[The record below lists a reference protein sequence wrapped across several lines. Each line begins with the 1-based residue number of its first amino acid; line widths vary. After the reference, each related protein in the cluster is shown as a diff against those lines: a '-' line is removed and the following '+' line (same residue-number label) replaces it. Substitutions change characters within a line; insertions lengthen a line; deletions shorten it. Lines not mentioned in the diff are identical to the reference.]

1 MPESDGARYSRFFSW
16 SCVMNA
22 ERTDAQAAEALQRAR
37 RVVVKIGSSLLVD
50 AASGRLNRPW
60 LESLAGELARF
71 QDRGQQ
77 VLVVSS
83 GAIALGR
90 RYLGMQ
96 AEQRRLEE
104 LQAAAA
110 AGQVLLTHAY
120 QDILDDQGLRIAQV
134 LLTLD
139 DTENRRRYLNAR
151 NTLQTLLA
159 HRVVP
164 LINEN
169 DTVATQEIRYG
180 DNDRLAARV
189 AEMTS
194 ADCLVLLSDVDG
206 LYDAD
211 PTSAPDAQLL
221 PVVTEITPEIEA
233 LAGTAVTEFGTG
245 GMATKVAAARICRA
259 AGCATV
265 IANGHRLQPLQ
276 AIEQGGDCTW
286 FAPLGTPL
294 TARKQWIAGSLEPRG
309 AVAIDAGAQRALC
322 AGRSLLPVGVTG
334 VQGDFQRGDAVTV
347 HGPDGSELARGLASY
362 PSDELRLIQGCRS
375 EEIETRLGYRGR
387 DEVIH
392 RDNLVVLNG

>member
-1 MPESDGARYSRFFSW
+1 
-16 SCVMNA
+16 MNT
-22 ERTDAQAAEALQRAR
+22 EQGDAQAAESLQRAQC
-37 RVVVKIGSSLLVD
+37 VVVKIGSSLLVD
-50 AASGRLNRPW
+50 ADSGRLNRPW
-60 LESLAGELARF
+60 LESLAGELLRL
-71 QDRGQQ
+71 QQRGQQ

-90 RYLGMQ
+90 RYLGMKT
-96 AEQRRLEE
+96 EQRRLEE

-120 QDILDDQGLRIAQV
+120 QEILDDHGLRMAQV

-151 NTLQTLLA
+151 STLQTLLR
-159 HRVVP
+159 HGVVP

-211 PTSAPDAQLL
+211 PTVDPAANLL
-221 PVVTEITPEIEA
+221 PVVTEITPGIEA

-265 IANGHRLQPLQ
+265 IANGHRLRPLE
-276 AIEQGGDCTW
+276 AIEKGGTCTW
-286 FAPLGTPL
+286 FAPHGTPL

-309 AVAIDAGAQRALC
+309 AVVIDAGAQRALR
-322 AGRSLLPVGVTG
+322 AGRSLLPIGVTG
-334 VQGDFQRGDAVTV
+334 VEGDFQRGDAIAV
-347 HGPDGSELARGLASY
+347 HGPDGTELARGLASY
-362 PSDELRLIQGCRS
+362 PSDEIRSIQGCHS
-375 EEIETRLGYRGR
+375 DEIETRLGYRGR

>member
-1 MPESDGARYSRFFSW
+1 
-16 SCVMNA
+16 MNA
-22 ERTDAQAAEALQRAR
+22 ERTDARAAEALQAAQ

-50 AASGRLNRPW
+50 AKSGRLNRSW
-60 LESLAGELARF
+60 LESLAGELSRL
-71 QDRGQQ
+71 QRRGQQ

-90 RYLGMQ
+90 RYLGMK

-120 QDILDDQGLRIAQV
+120 QDILNGQGLRIAQV
-134 LLTLD
+134 LLTLE

-151 NTLQTLLA
+151 STLQTLLG
-159 HRVVP
+159 HKVVP

-211 PTSAPDAQLL
+211 PTSDPDAQLL
-221 PVVTEITPEIEA
+221 PVVTEITPDIEA

-259 AGCATV
+259 AGCSTV
-265 IANGHRLQPLQ
+265 IANGHGLKPLE
-276 AIEQGGDCTW
+276 AIERGGPCTW
-286 FAPLGTPL
+286 FAPHGTPL

-309 AVAIDAGAQRALC
+309 VVVIDAGAQRALC
-322 AGRSLLPVGVTG
+322 AGRSLLPVGVTS
-334 VQGDFQRGDAVTV
+334 VQGDFQRGDAITV
-347 HGPDGSELARGLASY
+347 RGPEGDELARGLVSY
-362 PSDELRLIQGCRS
+362 PSKELRLIQGCRS
-375 EEIETRLGYRGR
+375 EQIEARLGYRGR

-392 RDNLVVLNG
+392 RDNLVVLNRR